1 MVNPLARVY
10 MNNMINKTS
19 STKKSDLKENK
30 ADNLTS
36 KEEKLIL
43 EIIKG
48 EREVKENKAV
58 APILTLDEVV
68 EKIKSS
74 R

>member
-19 STKKSDLKENK
+19 SIKKSDLKENK

>member
-10 MNNMINKTS
+10 MNNVINKTS

-43 EIIKG
+43 EIIRG